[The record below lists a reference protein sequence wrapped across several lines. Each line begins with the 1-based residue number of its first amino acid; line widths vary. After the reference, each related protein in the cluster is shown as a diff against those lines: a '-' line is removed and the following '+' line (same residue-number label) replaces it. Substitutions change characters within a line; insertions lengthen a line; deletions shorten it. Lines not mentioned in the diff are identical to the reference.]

1 MTAETGDTTATDTSD
16 SSATGSVGSATAILR
31 VESGKRVR
39 GSIVLVVVFAL
50 LSALYFA
57 MFPGL
62 SEEMEAL
69 EEAFPA
75 FFFDLFGIE
84 ALHTIEGFIAAEIYS
99 FFWVILV
106 GIYFAYIGA
115 GLIATDIHDRKMDLT
130 LSSPVSRESVV
141 LQKIAALWVPLVVL
155 NVAVPAIVYVGALV
169 IGESFNPVALAMV
182 HLLSIPYLL
191 VCAGI
196 GLVLSVALGRPR
208 TARATAITLV
218 FVLWLVDAVSG
229 LDADLEW
236 VGTATPSRYYDET
249 AILVREEYAFVDAGV
264 LLAAFLVLLAVAIAI
279 FVRRDI

>member
-1 MTAETGDTTATDTSD
+1 M
-16 SSATGSVGSATAILR
+16 TAILR
-31 VESGKRVR
+31 VESRKRVR
-39 GSIVLVVVFAL
+39 GSVALVVVFVL
-50 LSALYFA
+50 LSALYFS
-57 MFPGL
+57 MFPSL

-106 GIYFAYIGA
+106 GIYFAYAGA
-115 GLIATDIHDRKMDLT
+115 GLIAVDVADRKMDLT
-130 LSSPVSRESVV
+130 LSNPVSRESVV
-141 LQKIAALWVPLVVL
+141 LQKVAALWVPLVAL
-155 NVAVPAIVYVGALV
+155 NVGVATVVYVGALV
-169 IGESFNPVALAMV
+169 IGESFDPVALAMV

-196 GLVLSVALGRPR
+196 GLVLSVVVDRPR

-218 FVLWLVDAVSG
+218 FVFWLVDAVSG
-229 LDADLEW
+229 LDPDVEW
-236 VGTATPSRYYDET
+236 IGAATPSRYFDET
-249 AILVREEYAFVDAGV
+249 AILVRKEYALADAGI
-264 LLAAFLVLLAVAIAI
+264 LLAAFLVLLAVAIAV